1 MTGARAFPLW
11 LPRRQHDALPG
22 FGPGLALTLFWVGT
36 MVVLPLAALIVR
48 PWGEG
53 LHSGM
58 EAFGHAAHDGRM
70 LSALGTS
77 FGSALMG
84 ALADLVPGLLIAWA
98 LVRSDIPGRGLIDMV
113 IELPFALPTA
123 VVGITLATLYGPN
136 GWIGGPLAHLGV
148 HVAFTQAG
156 IVLALM
162 FVGLPFVVR
171 TVAPVLRN
179 LPRDVEE
186 AAEILGASRVQ
197 IVTRVVLPALYP
209 ALVTAF
215 GMAFARGIGEY
226 GSVIFIAGNQPF
238 HTEIAPLLI
247 VIRLQEYDTQGA
259 TLIGLVLVA
268 ISLVSLAAI
277 RLLQRHL
284 SHGAG

>member
-1 MTGARAFPLW
+1 MTGARALPLW
-11 LPRRQHDALPG
+11 LPRRRHDALPG
-22 FGPGLALTLFWVGT
+22 FGPGLALTLFWLGT
-36 MVVLPLAALIVR
+36 MVVLPLVTLIVR

-58 EAFGHAAHDGRM
+58 EAFGRAAHDGRM

-98 LVRSDIPGRGLIDMV
+98 LVRSDIPGRRLIDMV

-136 GWIGGPLAHLGV
+136 GWIGGPLARLGV
-148 HVAFTQAG
+148 HVAFTQSG
-156 IVLALM
+156 IVLALV